1 MTWSERDLTRLAFS
15 AASREVN
22 DLARAFLATGSDG
35 SRRAAGLIEEV
46 SWLRSRAERAIRLA
60 VAAERSGGSSW
71 RDIGEALGCTQE
83 AAHERYAAAVDEI
96 GESIM
101 FPPRDGAEPERGEPE
116 RAEPE
121 RAEPDGGDPPVS
133 DGLGRGPGLDAA
145 VAIARVTELAHQL
158 DTGTLPPGVC
168 ERTVQRMLLEA
179 RVRAYDLIAATQT
192 GAHALDAQ
200 RGSAAALDHL
210 VRWHR
215 VDARDR
221 LGHIAYCETE
231 AVITYDRRPVQV
243 VQRHNDPADDE
254 ASGWLL
260 CSIGDQSTSGRLT
273 GPRLPAA
280 LRATILDATGLYGDG
295 EIVAGV
301 DAPQTMALA
310 AALDRVCDHIAADAA
325 RGRPPFAPGGIAG
338 PPPV

>member
-15 AASREVN
+15 AASRELS
-22 DLARAFLATGSDG
+22 DLARAFVATGADG
-35 SRRAAGLIEEV
+35 SRRAAGLIEEA
-46 SWLRSRAERAIRLA
+46 SRLRSRAERAIGLA
-60 VAAERSGGSSW
+60 VAAERAGGSSW
-71 RDIGEALGCTQE
+71 QDIGEALGCTRD
-83 AAHERYAAAVDEI
+83 AAHERYAAAVEDI
-96 GESIM
+96 SESIV
-101 FPPRDGAEPERGEPE
+101 FPWRDGAS
-116 RAEPE
+116 
-121 RAEPDGGDPPVS
+121 PDRGDPSLS
-133 DGLGRGPGLDAA
+133 DGLGQGAGLGAA

-158 DTGTLPPGVC
+158 VTGTLPPGVC
-168 ERTVQRMLLEA
+168 ERTAQRMLLEA
-179 RVRAYDLIAATQT
+179 RVRAYDLIAATQA

-200 RGSAAALDHL
+200 RGSAAAFDHL

-215 VDARDR
+215 TDVRDR
-221 LGHIAYCETE
+221 LGHIAYCDTE
-231 AVITYDRRPVQV
+231 AVITYDGRAVQV

-260 CSIGDQSTSGRLT
+260 CSIGDQSASGRLT

-325 RGRPPFAPGGIAG
+325 RGHPPFAPGGIAG
-338 PPPV
+338 PPPC